1 MLQLFAYE
9 TLGLKATNLHLPEF
23 SSWIDTKFKFI
34 AVIPQTAKCHRNQG
48 KDSLGQG
55 DTWESGITTVTEK
68 EVCIPFLMQLD
79 QSWLYLIG
87 VLLSIHHYSTLD
99 KEMLLSQVLETF
111 SQLSLQGQGHWKIG
125 SGESVTWLFRNCD
138 VTAELLPLRYIFMW
152 QKLYVWLYHNG
163 NHNKTCSKCFA
174 YIDLKKILTSILWMN
189 LLVFTKQPYPQD
201 QFHIII
207 TNHEVRVMVWKVAH
221 MTKRDLLLFC

>member
-9 TLGLKATNLHLPEF
+9 TLGLKDTNLHLPEF
-23 SSWIDTKFKFI
+23 SSWIDTKFKFM

-48 KDSLGQG
+48 TDSLGQG
-55 DTWESGITTVTEK
+55 DTWESGITTETEK
-68 EVCIPFLMQLD
+68 EVCIPFVMQLD

-125 SGESVTWLFRNCD
+125 SGESVTWLVRNCD
-138 VTAELLPLRYIFMW
+138 VTAGLLPLRYIFMW
-152 QKLYVWLYHNG
+152 QNYRYD
-163 NHNKTCSKCFA
+163 
-174 YIDLKKILTSILWMN
+174 YITTGITMRHVQNALPILIWKKYWRQYFGWI
-189 LLVFTKQPYPQD
+189 
-201 QFHIII
+201 
-207 TNHEVRVMVWKVAH
+207 
-221 MTKRDLLLFC
+221 C